1 MEKEPKETLLHR
13 LDREDVLVRNA
24 NIDTAVLAE
33 HDRLVQELK
42 RAGVGLKRPTRRHRL
57 EHPLAAI
64 GCGLATGRNECLTA
78 EETVA
83 AIGERPSY
91 AVGCGCGS
99 HRKR

>member
-57 EHPLAAI
+57 EHPL
-64 GCGLATGRNECLTA
+64 GGDRLRFSNWA
-78 EETVA
+78 E
-83 AIGERPSY
+83 RM
-91 AVGCGCGS
+91 S
-99 HRKR
+99 HS